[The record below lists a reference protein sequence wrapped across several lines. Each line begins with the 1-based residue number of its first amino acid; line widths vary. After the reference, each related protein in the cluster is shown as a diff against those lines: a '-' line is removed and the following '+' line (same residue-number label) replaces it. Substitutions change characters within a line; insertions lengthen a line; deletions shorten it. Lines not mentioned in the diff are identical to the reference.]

1 MFLFNWM
8 RSKSIRFRIFSL
20 IGFLLLPVCILVQ
33 FFILPTFEEKI
44 YEGKHQ
50 TTRYAVEIALG
61 TINKFYKDFKDNKI
75 TEEVAKTEALKAIK
89 DLRYNEKE
97 YFWINDMTPTMI
109 MHPINEKL
117 NNQDLRE
124 KKDAKGKFLFTE
136 MVDIVKKDK
145 AGFLNYY
152 WERPGETVAVPK
164 ISYVKGFE
172 AWGWVIGTGIYVD
185 DVAAEVS
192 AMTVKIWT
200 VLLSVMAFAA
210 VLITL
215 FSSYLTKTL
224 INVSSKISNGAQA
237 FRDSSSSI
245 NESSQEVSQRTDS
258 SAAALQQTSA
268 SLEEIS
274 CMIKKS
280 SDNMSTL
287 QDIAKSS
294 KSNVNLGKQSLQ
306 DMIASLNTI
315 SDNNKS
321 INHQVETSNN
331 EISNIVNLINEISDK
346 TKIINDI
353 VFQTKLLSFN
363 ASVEAARA
371 GENGKGFAVVAEEVG
386 NLAAMSGKASE
397 EIWQILNKSTAK
409 VQEIV
414 VKTKSNIAP
423 LMDASVTNL
432 NQGFAIANGCSKTF
446 DMIVDD
452 SEKINLMVSETFEA
466 FQEQN
471 TAVQEITK
479 AVGDL
484 DVLTQQNS
492 QSAKNN
498 VEYAEALNKEANDM
512 NQITEELT
520 YIIKGRAA

>member
-8 RSKSIRFRIFSL
+8 RSKSIRFRIFTL

-44 YEGKHQ
+44 YEGKHAN
-50 TTRYAVEIALG
+50 TRYAVEIALG

-75 TEEVAKTEALKAIK
+75 SEEVAKTEALKAIK

-97 YFWINDMTPTMI
+97 YFWINDMLPKML

-117 NNQDLRE
+117 IGKDLGQN
-124 KKDAKGKFLFTE
+124 KDAKGKFLFVE

-152 WERPGETVAVPK
+152 WERPGETVPVPK
-164 ISYVKGFE
+164 ISYIQGFE
-172 AWGWVIGTGIYVD
+172 PWGWIIGTGVYVD

-192 AMTVKIWT
+192 QMTIKIWT
-200 VLLSVMAFAA
+200 VLISVMAFAA

-224 INVSSKISNGAQA
+224 INVSSKIANGAQA
-237 FRDSSSSI
+237 FRDSSFSI
-245 NESSQEVSQRTDS
+245 NESSQEVSNRTDS

-280 SDNMSTL
+280 TDNMSTL
-287 QDIAKSS
+287 QEIAKTS
-294 KSNVNLGKQSLQ
+294 KSNVNTGKQSLQ
-306 DMIASLNTI
+306 EMISSLNTI
-315 SDNNKS
+315 SENNKN

-414 VKTKSNIAP
+414 AKTKSNIAP

-432 NQGFAIANGCSKTF
+432 NQGFAIAHGCSTTF
-446 DMIVDD
+446 DTIVND
-452 SEKINLMVSETFEA
+452 SERINSMVGETFEA

-492 QSAKNN
+492 QSAKSN
-498 VEYAEALNKEANDM
+498 VGYAEALNKEANDM

>member
-1 MFLFNWM
+1 MFLFKWM
-8 RSKSIRFRIFSL
+8 QSKSIRFRIFTL

-33 FFILPTFEEKI
+33 FFILPNFESKV

-61 TINKFYKDFKDNKI
+61 TINKFYKDFKDKKI
-75 TEEVAKTEALKAIK
+75 TEEVAKAEALKAIK

-97 YFWINDMTPTMI
+97 YFWINDMQPKML

-117 NNQDLRE
+117 VDQDLTQ
-124 KKDAKGKFLFTE
+124 KKDANGKFLFVD

-145 AGFLNYY
+145 AGFLKYY
-152 WERPGETVAVPK
+152 WERPGETTPVPK
-164 ISYVKGFE
+164 ISYVRGFE
-172 AWGWVIGTGIYVD
+172 PWGWVIGTGIYVD

-192 AMTVKIWT
+192 QMTTKIWS
-200 VLLSVMAFAA
+200 VLLAVMAFAA
-210 VLITL
+210 ILITL

-224 INVSSKISNGAQA
+224 VNVSSKISNGAQA

-245 NESSQEVSQRTDS
+245 NESSQEVSHRTDS

-280 SDNMSTL
+280 SDNLSTL
-287 QDIAKSS
+287 QGIAQTS
-294 KSNVNLGKQSLQ
+294 KSNVNLGKKSLA

-321 INHQVETSNN
+321 INNQVEISNS
-331 EISNIVNLINEISDK
+331 EIANIVNLINEIADK

-414 VKTKSNIAP
+414 VKTKANIAP

-432 NQGFAIANGCSKTF
+432 NHGFSIANGCSKTF

-452 SEKINLMVSETFEA
+452 SERINMMVGETFEA

-479 AVGDL
+479 AVSDL

-498 VEYAEALNKEANDM
+498 VGYAEALNKEADDM

-520 YIIKGRAA
+520 FIIKGRAA